1 MLTDPGGSFFRMH
14 NVLEYKSPVDSLS
27 IEQTIAEIEKAG
39 IMPEAVQRVFKEELQ
54 KERMEGRA
62 EGKKDII
69 YELVRDGV
77 LSAEDGAKR
86 LGMTTLQLSENMA
99 EYQA

>member
-1 MLTDPGGSFFRMH
+1 M
-14 NVLEYKSPVDSLS
+14 
-27 IEQTIAEIEKAG
+27 
-39 IMPEAVQRVFKEELQ
+39 IMMIHDMEMKEEG
-54 KERMEGRA
+54 RAEGRA

-86 LGMTTLQLSENMA
+86 LGMKTLQLSENMA
-99 EYQA
+99 MYQA

>member
-1 MLTDPGGSFFRMH
+1 MMIHDM
-14 NVLEYKSPVDSLS
+14 E
-27 IEQTIAEIEKAG
+27 
-39 IMPEAVQRVFKEELQ
+39 MKE
-54 KERMEGRA
+54 EGRA
-62 EGKKDII
+62 EGREEGRAEGRAEGRVEGKKDII

-99 EYQA
+99 KYQA

>member
-62 EGKKDII
+62 EGRDQRSQEI
-69 YELVRDGV
+69 YM
-77 LSAEDGAKR
+77 R
-86 LGMTTLQLSENMA
+86 LIASGIQEK
-99 EYQA
+99 QARALAFG